1 MTQHFGEIA
10 FTDTVR
16 AVQAEMGS
24 AAAHAAVA
32 GREGS
37 ADRLGPAEAG
47 FIAARDTMFI
57 ASVGETGWPYV
68 QHRGGKPGFLR
79 VLDDRTLGFLD
90 LAGNRQYVTVGNLAR
105 DGRVSVLLLDFA
117 RRRRLKLL
125 GHARTVSLAEDP
137 ALVARLAVPGW
148 RGRAERAVLVTVE
161 AFDWNCPAHITPRFT
176 ADEVEEA
183 AAPLRA
189 RLALLEQALAD
200 AGLPVPDVT

>member
-1 MTQHFGEIA
+1 MTAHFGDIA

-24 AAAHAAVA
+24 AAAYARAPGPDGA
-32 GREGS
+32 P
-37 ADRLGPAEAG
+37 DRLGPAEAG

-105 DGRVSVLLLDFA
+105 DGRVSLLLLDFA
-117 RRRRLKLL
+117 RRRRLKIL
-125 GHARTVSLAEDP
+125 GHARTVSLADDP
-137 ALVARLAVPGW
+137 ALAARLTVPGW

-176 ADEVEEA
+176 EDEVEA
-183 AAPLRA
+183 ATEPLRA
-189 RLALLEQALAD
+189 RLAVLEQALAD

>member
-1 MTQHFGEIA
+1 MTARFGEIA
-10 FTDTVR
+10 FTDMVR

-24 AAAHAAVA
+24 AAAYAASA
-32 GREGS
+32 DAAPA

-57 ASVGETGWPYV
+57 ASVGATGWPYV
-68 QHRGGKPGFLR
+68 QHRGGKPGFIR
-79 VLDDRTLGFLD
+79 VLDERTLGFLD

-105 DGRVSVLLLDFA
+105 DDRVSLLLLDFA
-117 RRRRLKLL
+117 RRRRLKVL
-125 GHARTVSLAEDP
+125 GHARAVSLADDP
-137 ALVARLAVPGW
+137 TLAARLAVPGW

-189 RLALLEQALAD
+189 RVAALEQALAA
-200 AGLPVPDVT
+200 AGIAAPDIA